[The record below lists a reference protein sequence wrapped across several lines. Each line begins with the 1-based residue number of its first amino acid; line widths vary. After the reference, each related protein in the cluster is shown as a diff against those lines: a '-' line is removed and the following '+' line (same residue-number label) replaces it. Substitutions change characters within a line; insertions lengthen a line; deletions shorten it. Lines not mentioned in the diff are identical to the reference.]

1 MKVYLCKWPNGTISV
16 LTANSKRELYLLLD
30 GEGDPEQ
37 ANIYK
42 LPSRFYIATEVIK
55 RKISAD
61 MGGDFEQADWKKVKF

>member
-37 ANIYK
+37 ANVYK
-42 LPSRFYIATEVIK
+42 LPSGFHISTEVIN
-55 RKISAD
+55 RKISVD
-61 MGGDFEQADWKKVKF
+61 MCGSFEEAKWRKVKF